1 MALREFAVRAEYPCE
16 AALTAAQVTREPD
29 GCSMAMTL
37 QSLIGRSK
45 RAASVIAVAALTSA
59 IGSAGAAT
67 APIYKCV
74 GKDLGLVYT
83 DQPCKG
89 GEVLDVHPGDVDPAA
104 VERLQV
110 ARDMLDRSAA
120 ARLADERRLA
130 EQAAALATMARRQ
143 RDDDRSALD
152 ADYSASLSPDDQY
165 LWWYPAAGQMHR
177 PHPPHKPS
185 PHPTAPH
192 GFAPNPPFVVP
203 RS

>member
-1 MALREFAVRAEYPCE
+1 
-16 AALTAAQVTREPD
+16 
-29 GCSMAMTL
+29 MAMIL

-45 RAASVIAVAALTSA
+45 RAVSFIAVAALTSA

-67 APIYKCV
+67 TSIYKCV

-120 ARLADERRLA
+120 ARLADERRFA
-130 EQAAALATMARRQ
+130 EQAAFATLARRQ
-143 RDDDRSALD
+143 RDDDRSAPD
-152 ADYSASLSPDDQY
+152 ADYSASQSPDDQY

-177 PHPPHKPS
+177 PHPPHKPP
-185 PHPTAPH
+185 PHPPATR